1 MTGFARASITAAT
14 RRVAST
20 DRIAAV
26 LAVMVAATVPMGFG
40 TAAVTTAYGGV
51 YVPATAAAG
60 IGAVYTAVGLC
71 GIDRLADRDGTR

>member
-1 MTGFARASITAAT
+1 MTDFAPASITAAT

-26 LAVMVAATVPMGFG
+26 LAVMVAATIPLGFG

-51 YVPATAAAG
+51 YVPATAAAV
-60 IGAVYTAVGLC
+60 IGATYTAIGLFGVG
-71 GIDRLADRDGTR
+71 RLVDRDDRG